1 MTGIYGVNLTGL
13 KRQPTF
19 DEVIGIKNFKPKY
32 PDRRNKFLRNSPMM
46 TQFDNIG
53 AFELE
58 EYYNREM
65 VQRQMHDL
73 ISSIAKSSDLTFNE
87 VKTISKGIGKISP
100 KFDTGTRVDMG
111 EARAELEEAG
121 EDAERERLKKLGRG
135 KGAFV
140 ESLGEPSVSHFSIGS
155 ESGEESETEK
165 AIRVFKEEQK
175 KIVLTDEELDIYE
188 TRIYNQPKDDKVLTE
203 LEYNV
208 LQLIATR
215 KGISLNY
222 KNSSGLMVDKN
233 KEQLINAI
241 IGHDKPKAKKS
252 EHLKEK

>member
-19 DEVIGIKNFKPKY
+19 DEVIGIENFKPKY

-100 KFDTGTRVDMG
+100 KFDMGTKVDMKG
-111 EARAELEEAG
+111 ARAELEE
-121 EDAERERLKKLGRG
+121 
-135 KGAFV
+135 
-140 ESLGEPSVSHFSIGS
+140 
-155 ESGEESETEK
+155 TEK
-165 AIRVFKEEQK
+165 C
-175 KIVLTDEELDIYE
+175 
-188 TRIYNQPKDDKVLTE
+188 
-203 LEYNV
+203 
-208 LQLIATR
+208 
-215 KGISLNY
+215 
-222 KNSSGLMVDKN
+222 
-233 KEQLINAI
+233 
-241 IGHDKPKAKKS
+241 
-252 EHLKEK
+252 